1 VPAPTN
7 PRSLP
12 EGRQHRWT
20 FLTNHALV
28 LLLIA
33 DQPELRIVE
42 LAERS
47 GLSRR
52 AVQMILR
59 DLVEGGYVR
68 RTRIGRRNTY
78 AVESTTPLRRV
89 PRARVEDLLAL
100 LDR

>member
-1 VPAPTN
+1 MPVPSDPGTIA
-7 PRSLP
+7 SV
-12 EGRQHRWT
+12 RQHRWA

-33 DQPELRIVE
+33 QQSDMRIVE
-42 LAERS
+42 LAERAD
-47 GLSRR
+47 LSRR

-59 DLVEGGYVR
+59 DLVDGGYVR

-78 AVESTTPLRRV
+78 AVDPDTPLRRL
-89 PRARVEDLLAL
+89 PQARVEDLLAL

>member
-1 VPAPTN
+1 MAFPSDHQPMH
-7 PRSLP
+7 SS
-12 EGRQHRWT
+12 RQHRWT

-28 LLLIA
+28 LLMIA
-33 DQPELRIVE
+33 SRPDMRIIE
-42 LAERS
+42 LAEQS
-47 GLSRR
+47 SLSRR

-68 RTRIGRRNTY
+68 RTRVGRRNTY
-78 AVESTTPLRRV
+78 SVDPTTPMRRL